1 VTGTIEEVS
10 DATDDQQTPNEA
22 GATPPGCDDFLEQA
36 VEHLPPGEGSATAT
50 EDGAGETTIGAPRTG
65 PDHPRLV
72 LHPDFKSELLP
83 DCRDIIVYLPLGYDE
98 TDRSYPVLYLHDGQ
112 NLFDGSTSY
121 IPGRVWGAHET
132 ADELIASGRVEPLI
146 IVGIHN
152 AGVARIDEYTPTS
165 TIRIGGGKA
174 DLYGRMLIEEVMP
187 MIDRTFRTMKDPANT
202 GLGGSSLG
210 GLVTLYL
217 GLLRPDVFGKLAVLS
232 PSVWW
237 DHKIILSFVR
247 AASPKPD
254 LKIWLDMGTR
264 EGKKFLKDSD
274 MLHDLLVEQGWID
287 GEDLLYRRIEGGTHD
302 EAAWG
307 QRVAP
312 LLEFLFPAK

>member
-1 VTGTIEEVS
+1 
-10 DATDDQQTPNEA
+10 
-22 GATPPGCDDFLEQA
+22 
-36 VEHLPPGEGSATAT
+36 
-50 EDGAGETTIGAPRTG
+50 
-65 PDHPRLV
+65 
-72 LHPDFKSELLP
+72 
-83 DCRDIIVYLPLGYDE
+83 
-98 TDRSYPVLYLHDGQ
+98 
-112 NLFDGSTSY
+112 
-121 IPGRVWGAHET
+121 
-132 ADELIASGRVEPLI
+132 
-146 IVGIHN
+146 
-152 AGVARIDEYTPTS
+152 
-165 TIRIGGGKA
+165 
-174 DLYGRMLIEEVMP
+174 
-187 MIDRTFRTMKDPANT
+187 MKDPANT

-274 MLHDLLVEQGWID
+274 MLHDLLVEQGWKD
-287 GEDLLYRRIEGGTHD
+287 GGDLLYTRIEGGTHD
-302 EAAWG
+302 EAAWAL
-307 QRVAP
+307 RVAP